1 MSIRT
6 LVVDDDFRVAAIHAA
21 YVERVEGFSVVG
33 KAHTAA
39 DAIDAIRSQRP
50 DLVLMD
56 LYLPDSNGLQVMQ
69 AIIADC
75 VAAGEEAPGFIVIT
89 AARDVSSVRTAMQLG
104 AAYYVVKPFGFASL
118 HERLESYA
126 TLRHQFTQLG
136 TTARQA
142 DVDQLF
148 SIMRSTSDATPA
160 PSKGHSAPT
169 LELVRNAVAGAV
181 DDVSAAEVAEMVGI
195 SRATAQRYLTFLA
208 RHGLVKLQL
217 RYGSTGR
224 PEHRYLATDRN
235 PR

>member
-1 MSIRT
+1 MTDIRT

-33 KAHTAA
+33 KVHTAG
-39 DAIDAIRSQRP
+39 DAIDAITSEKP

-56 LYLPDSNGLQVMQ
+56 IYLPDSNGLQVMQ
-69 AIIADC
+69 TITTDC
-75 VAAGEEAPGFIVIT
+75 VAAGEEAPDFIVIT
-89 AARDVSSVRTAMQLG
+89 AARDVGNVRTAMQLG

-118 HERLESYA
+118 KERLDSYA
-126 TLRHQFTQLG
+126 NLRKHLTTLGRN
-136 TTARQA
+136 ARQA

-148 SIMRSTSDATPA
+148 GMMRTTPDAMPA

-169 LELVRNAVAGAV
+169 LELVRNAVAATAAE
-181 DDVSAAEVAEMVGI
+181 DVSAAEVAEAVGI

-217 RYGSTGR
+217 KYGSTGR
-224 PEHRYLATDRN
+224 PEHRYQATGQS
-235 PR
+235 

>member
-1 MSIRT
+1 MTQVRT

-33 KAHTAA
+33 TVHTAG
-39 DAIDAIRSQRP
+39 DAIDAIRSQKP

-56 LYLPDSNGLQVMQ
+56 VYLPDSNGLHVMQ
-69 AIIADC
+69 TVTTDC
-75 VAAGEEAPGFIVIT
+75 VAAGEEAPDFIVIT
-89 AARDVSSVRTAMQLG
+89 AARDVGSVRTAMQLG

-118 HERLESYA
+118 RERLESYA
-126 TLRHQFTQLG
+126 NLRKHLSALG

-148 SIMRSTSDATPA
+148 GMLRPSPDAMPA
-160 PSKGHSAPT
+160 PPKGHSAPT
-169 LELVRNAVAGAV
+169 LELVRNAVAAAAE
-181 DDVSAAEVAEMVGI
+181 DVSAAEVAETVGI

-208 RHGLVKLQL
+208 RHGLVRLQL

-224 PEHRYLATDRN
+224 PEHRYQATGR
-235 PR
+235 P